1 MQYFNRFYVY
11 LHKAARRQ
19 EETTMKIGPLLIFMV
34 LIISVILVVGCGPAG
49 NSTPALTASLYN
61 HPSTIP
67 IQTPPFPPIPLLL
80 TPLTSPQPGS
90 IVGSPFLPG
99 EVLATLPV
107 YPGKDTQTI
116 QSLVNLINS
125 LPVAPD
131 TLENWTDRSFSPDA
145 FQSDISFD
153 LRGRYHDH

>member
-1 MQYFNRFYVY
+1 
-11 LHKAARRQ
+11 
-19 EETTMKIGPLLIFMV
+19 MKIRFLRIFAALLICVIMV
-34 LIISVILVVGCGPAG
+34 SGCKSAGTAAQALITSPT
-49 NSTPALTASLYN
+49 STTTFTTT
-61 HPSTIP
+61 STIP
-67 IQTPPFPPIPLLL
+67 IQTTPFMPPIPSLL